1 MYFQGG
7 KVVEG
12 LSGKVLK
19 PSKLDILATAEDSP
33 PPPELKPTVSAAVS
47 AEDSKDEQNDLGQT
61 NNGTSDIIQ
70 G

>member
-1 MYFQGG
+1 M
-7 KVVEG
+7 EG

-33 PPPELKPTVSAAVS
+33 PLPELKPTVAAAVS
-47 AEDSKDEQNDLGQT
+47 GEDSKDEQNDLGQT
-61 NNGTSDIIQ
+61 DNGTSDIIQ